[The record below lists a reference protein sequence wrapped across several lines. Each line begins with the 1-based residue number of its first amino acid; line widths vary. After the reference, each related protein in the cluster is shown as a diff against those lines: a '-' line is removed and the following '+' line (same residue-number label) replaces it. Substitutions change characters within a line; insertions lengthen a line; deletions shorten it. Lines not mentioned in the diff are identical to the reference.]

1 MVCMMTYLEQYI
13 KRRKEGLKEES
24 GQIISLSIFA
34 DVVILYMK
42 DSGLYKIF
50 ISNKH
55 IQKAQR

>member
-1 MVCMMTYLEQYI
+1 MTYLEQYI